1 MPVET
6 FEEFKSELET
16 LRSEIQE
23 KKDALDVALVGSW
36 VDRVVILLDKMSQ
49 TLSLLEERV
58 DVLSD
63 RTGYAAEK
71 K

>member
-6 FEEFKSELET
+6 FEEFKSELDT
-16 LRSEIQE
+16 LRDEI
-23 KKDALDVALVGSW
+23 KKKASKLDAALVASW
-36 VDRVVILLDKMSQ
+36 VDKLVILLDQMSQ

-63 RTGYAAEK
+63 RTGYAGEK

>member
-1 MPVET
+1 MPFET

-23 KKDALDVALVGSW
+23 KKDELDVALVGSW

-58 DVLSD
+58 DVIS
-63 RTGYAAEK
+63 EK